1 MSTALNRTAKTAAM
15 PDAEASAKAPANPSA
30 TATATPHAAAMRAWL
45 SVVRCYQ
52 LCNDEI
58 AAGLKPL
65 GLKVQHYDVLARL
78 AARPG
83 QTQQQLAKSTFVV
96 KSHMSTLINEMVALG
111 WVLRT
116 DSAIDRRSN
125 TVSLTP
131 NGYTMVKKA
140 AKVQLAVMTAMFAPL
155 LPQQIAAIETSTAL
169 VVQALTTLADR
180 RPALNAPRNRPSK
193 N

>member
-1 MSTALNRTAKTAAM
+1 MSTIAQTASKAILKTPSLTPSLTRDSTSHSTSLSTTKADAL
-15 PDAEASAKAPANPSA
+15 
-30 TATATPHAAAMRAWL
+30 RAWL

-65 GLKVQHYDVLARL
+65 GLKVQHFDVLARL
-78 AARPG
+78 AIHRG
-83 QTQQQLAKSTFVV
+83 QTQAQLAQTVFVV

-116 DSAIDRRSN
+116 DSQVDRRSN

-131 NGYTMVKKA
+131 LGLIQFRKA
-140 AKVQLAVMTAMFAPL
+140 AKVQLAVMTAMFEPL
-155 LPQQIAAIETSTAL
+155 LPHQIAALETSASM
-169 VVQALTTLADR
+169 VGQALMCIGSR
-180 RPALNAPRNRPSK
+180 RKKRGK
-193 N
+193 I